1 MEVFI
6 IFFAKMMDELLFSF
20 SQILTNKNKRL
31 YSSIVRGLNTL
42 VFFGIVAQVI
52 VNMTTVNL
60 IAVVMGA
67 ILGRYLSYYM
77 DKWFVKSSTWL
88 IMVHYKGDKKYLQSF
103 LDKLRDMGYDVF
115 SFKTYHKDGESSLS
129 VKIISRDRQSSR
141 IIKSLAPEG
150 VRISSIEL
158 KEYM

>member
-1 MEVFI
+1 
-6 IFFAKMMDELLFSF
+6 
-20 SQILTNKNKRL
+20 
-31 YSSIVRGLNTL
+31 
-42 VFFGIVAQVI
+42 
-52 VNMTTVNL
+52 
-60 IAVVMGA
+60 
-67 ILGRYLSYYM
+67 
-77 DKWFVKSSTWL
+77 
-88 IMVHYKGDKKYLQSF
+88 MVHYKGDKKYLQSF

-115 SFKTYHKDGESSLS
+115 SFKIYHKDGESSLS